1 MDWLGSRSEV
11 TCVHEE
17 TAQVGVLDIG
27 CFSAHLVI
35 VDRAQ
40 GSPLR
45 PELSHK
51 IRLRLDQAMDP
62 RGRIGQ
68 DAVDRL
74 TAAVSA
80 AQRKIPR
87 GVPVVAFATSSVR
100 DAPNSDQ
107 IIRRVARRTGVHLQT
122 FSGDQEA
129 RLSYIAARHWFGHAA
144 GPLTVLDVGG
154 GTAEIATG
162 AGTQPQLTHSLPFGA
177 RTLTQAW
184 VDSGKSLPGMRAKVL
199 TEVQESLSGK
209 ELVGTAVGCSKVMQ
223 QLARLAGARPQRE
236 GAYVP
241 RHLQLA
247 DLQKWI
253 PRLAKLRASQRAEL
267 PGISRHRAQQSL
279 AGAVVAEALLTAT
292 GHDQVSICPWSTK
305 EGLLIRLLE
314 DPSVVGRH
322 AFLAA

>member
-1 MDWLGSRSEV
+1 M
-11 TCVHEE
+11 TQVHEE

-27 CFSAHLVI
+27 CFSAHLVV

-45 PELSHK
+45 PSLSHK

-62 RGRIGQ
+62 SGRIGQ
-68 DAVDRL
+68 DAVDRI

-100 DAPNSDQ
+100 DAANSEQ
-107 IIRRVARRTGVHLQT
+107 IIRRVARRTGVQLQT
-122 FSGDQEA
+122 FSGEQEA
-129 RLSYIAARHWFGHAA
+129 HLSYIAARHWFGHAA

-162 AGTQPQLTHSLPFGA
+162 TGTQPLVTHSLPFGA
-177 RTLTQAW
+177 RTLTQIW
-184 VDSGKSLPGMRAKVL
+184 LESGKTLPGMRAEVL
-199 TEVQESLSGK
+199 EEVRESLSGK
-209 ELVGTAVGCSKVMQ
+209 DLTGTAVGCSKVMQ

-236 GAYVP
+236 GPYVA

-247 DLQKWI
+247 DLRQWI

-279 AGAVVAEALLTAT
+279 AGAIVAEALLTAT

-314 DPSVVGRH
+314 DPGMLGRN

>member
-1 MDWLGSRSEV
+1 MRAQS
-11 TCVHEE
+11 T
-17 TAQVGVLDIG
+17 QVGVLDIG
-27 CFSAHLVI
+27 CFSAHLV
-35 VDRAQ
+35 VVERARS
-40 GSPLR
+40 SPLW
-45 PELSHK
+45 PVLSHK
-51 IRLRLDQAMDP
+51 IRLRLDQAMDSH
-62 RGRIGQ
+62 GRIGQ
-68 DAVDRL
+68 DAIDRI

-80 AQRKIPR
+80 AQRRIPQ
-87 GVPVVAFATSSVR
+87 GVPVVGFATSSVR
-100 DAPNSDQ
+100 DAANSDQ
-107 IIRRVARRTGVHLQT
+107 IIRRVFRRTGVELQT
-122 FSGDQEA
+122 FSGEQEA
-129 RLSYIAARHWFGHAA
+129 HLSYIAARQWFGHSA

-162 AGTQPQLTHSLPFGA
+162 AGIQPLATYSLPFGA
-177 RTLTQAW
+177 RTLTRTW
-184 VDSGKSLPGMRAKVL
+184 LDSSQTLPDMRAEVL
-199 TEVQESLSGK
+199 DRVRKSLSGK

-236 GAYVP
+236 GPYVP

-292 GHDQVSICPWSTK
+292 GHEQVNICPWSTK

-314 DPSVVGRH
+314 DPRLVERS
-322 AFLAA
+322 AFQAA

>member
-1 MDWLGSRSEV
+1 VR
-11 TCVHEE
+11 EE

-45 PELSHK
+45 PTLSHK
-51 IRLRLDQAMDP
+51 IRLRLDQAMDQN
-62 RGRIGQ
+62 GRIGH
-68 DAVDRL
+68 DAVDRIA
-74 TAAVSA
+74 AAVSA
-80 AQRKIPR
+80 AQRKAPR

-100 DAPNSDQ
+100 DAANSAQ
-107 IIRRVARRTGVHLQT
+107 ILRRVARRTGVHLQT
-122 FSGDQEA
+122 FSGEQEA
-129 RLSYIAARHWFGHAA
+129 HLSYIAARHWFGHAA

-162 AGTQPQLTHSLPFGA
+162 TGTQPLLTHSLPFGA
-177 RTLTQAW
+177 RTLTHIW
-184 VDSGKSLPGMRAKVL
+184 VDSGKTLPGMRAEVL
-199 TEVQESLSGK
+199 EEVRESLSGK
-209 ELVGTAVGCSKVMQ
+209 DLIGTAVGCSKVMQ

-236 GAYVP
+236 GPYVS

-267 PGISRHRAQQSL
+267 PGISRHRAHQSL

-292 GHDQVSICPWSTK
+292 GHDKVSICPWSTK

-314 DPSVVGRH
+314 DPAMLARN